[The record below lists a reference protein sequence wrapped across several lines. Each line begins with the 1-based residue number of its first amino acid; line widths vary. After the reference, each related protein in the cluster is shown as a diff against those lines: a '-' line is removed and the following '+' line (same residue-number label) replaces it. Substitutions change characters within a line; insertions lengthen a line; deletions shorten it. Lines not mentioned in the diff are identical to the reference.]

1 MLEDQKTDDLQM
13 VQLLAV
19 VLGGDDSGTPVDN
32 SIIAKRLG
40 WNLEVVAKLLNEAK
54 ERSLVWGQRSGD
66 KPAPWFKELEITV
79 QGRRLVRCTLR
90 QGVALDRCLDPSPRG
105 VHRWL
110 VIPQIGKQVRA
121 QRGK

>member
-1 MLEDQKTDDLQM
+1 MLDDQKTDDLQM

-79 QGRRLVRCTLR
+79 QGRRLVRSHSTK
-90 QGVALDRCLDPSPRG
+90 A
-105 VHRWL
+105 
-110 VIPQIGKQVRA
+110 
-121 QRGK
+121 